1 MGIWEAFDA
10 LLGLELGR
18 VENATVGV
26 NAIERAH
33 VQRDGSPDHICSRQ
47 SRRPSQAAFGFI
59 CLGLRNFN
67 VDCDDDRVST
77 IARRD
82 A

>member
-18 VENATVGV
+18 ATVSV

-47 SRRPSQAAFGFI
+47 SRRPSQFGFI